1 MKKGVLR
8 VTIKSDK
15 KPTEKEKKKRTVNRV
30 MIDPKKDDFYN
41 HAYDVLDS
49 VSLTCFDPLKNQ
61 NKFYVAEIHHSKID
75 PKPYRFYV
83 HHGRVGAKGQAKSE
97 PFMDLDLAKKKYN
110 LKVREKNRTGY
121 IENDVALQ
129 SVGSQNAKEILK
141 TDSLGDLAKDIVPS
155 TPSTLDTNVQT
166 LVEHLYAEANQAL
179 AVSVT
184 GSTKGNIQ
192 SPIGN
197 LGVQGIKRGREL
209 ISMLA
214 KELKTGDIAKIEE
227 LSIEYYKTIPRKMP
241 SNLRKDTSWILNSQ
255 ERLSKEVDTL
265 DLYEDALRLLPQ
277 LGQKDI
283 DSRYNALDCTI
294 RYIDP
299 TEHTMEYLRKKIANS
314 HASNH
319 NFKLRIKNAFEV
331 YLKNA
336 PEFDSSCG
344 NVRNLFHGS
353 RSANLVGILSSY
365 LKLPNTLSSDI
376 HKTGAMFGAGIYFAS
391 DCTKSANYSFASFS
405 GRRNKYPTAF
415 LMVAEVALG
424 NQYKTQRGY
433 PNNQPPQGYNSV
445 MGEKGVSLINNEYI
459 VYDPTQVRVRYL
471 LEVEKY

>member
-1 MKKGVLR
+1 M
-8 VTIKSDK
+8 TTTSDK
-15 KPTEKEKKKRTVNRV
+15 KPKDKEKKKRTVNRV

-41 HAYDVLDS
+41 HAYDVLES
-49 VSLTCFDPLKNQ
+49 VSLTCFDPVKNQ

-97 PFMDLDLAKKKYN
+97 PFMDLDSTKKKYN
-110 LKVREKNRTGY
+110 QKVREKNRTGY
-121 IENDVALQ
+121 IANDVALQ
-129 SVGSQNAKEILK
+129 SVGSQNAQEILK

-155 TPSTLDTNVQT
+155 TPSTLNPKVQS

-214 KELKTGDIAKIEE
+214 KEVKAGNAEKIEE

-241 SNLRKDTSWILNSQ
+241 SNLRKDTSWILNTND
-255 ERLSKEVDTL
+255 RLSKEIDTL

-283 DSRYNALDCTI
+283 DSRYDALDCTI

-299 TEHTMEYLRKKIANS
+299 SEHTMEYLQRKIADS

-319 NFKLRIKNAFEV
+319 NFKLRIKNAYEV
-331 YLKNA
+331 YMKNA

-353 RSANLVGILSSY
+353 RSANLVGILSSH
-365 LKLPNTLSSDI
+365 LKLPNTLSSDV

-433 PNNQPPQGYNSV
+433 PHNQPPEGYNSV

-459 VYDPTQVRVRYL
+459 VYDPSQVRVRYL
-471 LEVEKY
+471 VEVEKY